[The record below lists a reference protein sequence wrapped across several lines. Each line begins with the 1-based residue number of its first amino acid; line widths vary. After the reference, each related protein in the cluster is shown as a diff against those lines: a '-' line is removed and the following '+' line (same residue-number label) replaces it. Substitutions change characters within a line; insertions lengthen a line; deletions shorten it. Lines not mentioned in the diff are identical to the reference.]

1 MFSRFLMSR
10 ILTLIKVNDKDAIK
24 ITLDIK
30 KFFVEN
36 NKIEVTQQE
45 LEQILFQKLQEF
57 NYGERLVSRY
67 QLVTRFYQKRVPFVI
82 LVCGTSCSGKSTLVT
97 QLAEKVNIS
106 NILQTSVVKN
116 VMDNFQS
123 EPTEL
128 EEDKKEDHPQENSE
142 QQKSILSPV

>member
-1 MFSRFLMSR
+1 MKKKNYSQYDLVKLKVHLKEHFYVFSRFLLSR

-36 NKIEVTQQE
+36 NKTEVTQEE
-45 LEQILFQKLQEF
+45 LEQILFQKLEEF
-57 NYGERLVSRY
+57 QYGERLVSRY

-82 LVCGTSCSGKSTLVT
+82 LICGTGCMGKSTLVT

-116 VMDNFQS
+116 VMDNFG
-123 EPTEL
+123 
-128 EEDKKEDHPQENSE
+128 
-142 QQKSILSPV
+142 